1 MPDLL
6 ICRNQLISKV
16 VFIEASPAQGYL
28 CGIPDK
34 ISCDLCVNPHNYPMT
49 YQDQTP
55 HSQAKRR
62 AQWLA
67 LAGLWL
73 LVSLG
78 VLLVAD
84 EFARNQALRAAGSEA
99 ATDAELKIA
108 LLNVALERPRAI
120 PLVLS
125 GDPDLAAALDG
136 GGAPALDR
144 LNRKL
149 EGLIEGTQSS
159 VIYVTGPTGLTI
171 ASSNWRQ
178 ADSFVGSNYAFRE
191 YFQAAM
197 KAGMSEHYAL
207 GNVSRR
213 PGLYISRRIDSADGR
228 PLGVVIAKVEF
239 NRLETDWNIGGK
251 PVYVVDRN
259 GVVLMTSVPEWRFRT
274 VAPIDE
280 AQRKIISESLQFG
293 NEALSTLPFRAARR
307 SSESVPL
314 IHVDEPGSERG
325 DYLQLEMPVPTTSW
339 TLHYLQPVA
348 PALNATIRE
357 GRVVALATLM
367 PLMALSALWLWRRH
381 KALREKEEEQRAR
394 TELEMKVQE
403 RTRDLTRTR
412 DHLQAEIALH
422 EKTTGELRNVQHELV
437 QANRLSILGQVA
449 AGVAHEINQ
458 PVATIRAFADNAR
471 TLLKRDRMSEATE
484 NLENIAALTE
494 RIGTITGDLKIL
506 ARKGRTAAEP
516 VSVRLVIEG
525 AVMLLR
531 SRFSGQMDALDIVL
545 PDQDLKVLGSRIRLE
560 QILINLLQNAL
571 EATEEI
577 GAARVEVRVREE
589 GDMVVLSV
597 CDNGTGIP
605 EAIRAQLFSPFN
617 TSKESGLG
625 LGLVIS
631 NDIASDYG
639 GRIEVDSSEA
649 GTRFSVFLKR
659 A

>member
-1 MPDLL
+1 M
-6 ICRNQLISKV
+6 NQ
-16 VFIEASPAQGYL
+16 IENSL
-28 CGIPDK
+28 
-34 ISCDLCVNPHNYPMT
+34 
-49 YQDQTP
+49 

-73 LVSLG
+73 LIG
-78 VLLVAD
+78 FGMLLVAD
-84 EFARNQALRAAGSEA
+84 EFARHQALRAAGSEA
-99 ATDAELKIA
+99 STDAELKIA

-125 GDPDLAAALDG
+125 GDPDLAVALDG
-136 GGAPALDR
+136 GGASALDR

-197 KAGMSEHYAL
+197 KTGMSEHYAL

-213 PGLYISRRIDSADGR
+213 PGLYISRRIDAADGR

-239 NRLETDWNIGGK
+239 NRLEADWNIGGK

-259 GVVLMTSVPEWRFRT
+259 GVVLMTSVPEWRFKT
-274 VAPIDE
+274 VAAIDE
-280 AQRKIISESLQFG
+280 ARRNTISESLQFG
-293 NEALSTLPFRAARR
+293 NEALATLPFRTAR
-307 SSESVPL
+307 SLGDGVPL
-314 IHVDEPGSERG
+314 IHVDEPGRERG
-325 DYLQLEMPVPTTSW
+325 DYLRLEVPVPTTSW

-348 PALNATIRE
+348 PALNAAIRE
-357 GRVVALATLM
+357 GRAVALATLM
-367 PLMALSALWLWRRH
+367 PLIALSALWLWRRH
-381 KALREKEEEQRAR
+381 KALTEKEEEQRAR
-394 TELEMKVQE
+394 AELELKVQE
-403 RTRDLTRTR
+403 RTRDLTKTR

-471 TLLKRDRMSEATE
+471 TLLKRERLAEASE
-484 NLENIAALTE
+484 NLEDIAALTE
-494 RIGTITGDLKIL
+494 RIGTITSDLKIL
-506 ARKGRTAAEP
+506 ARKGRTGAEP
-516 VSVRLVIEG
+516 VSVRTVIEG
-525 AVMLLR
+525 AVLLLR

-571 EATEEI
+571 EATEAI
-577 GAARVEVRVREE
+577 DTARVEVRVCEE
-589 GDMVVLSV
+589 GDAVVISV
-597 CDNGTGIP
+597 GDNGGGIP

-617 TSKESGLG
+617 TSKEGGLG

-639 GRIEVDSSEA
+639 GRIEVASGDA
-649 GTRFSVFLKR
+649 GTCFSVYLKR

>member
-1 MPDLL
+1 
-6 ICRNQLISKV
+6 
-16 VFIEASPAQGYL
+16 
-28 CGIPDK
+28 
-34 ISCDLCVNPHNYPMT
+34 MT
-49 YQDQTP
+49 YQDQAP

-84 EFARNQALRAAGSEA
+84 EFARNQALRMAGSEA

-178 ADSFVGSNYAFRE
+178 DDSFVGSNYAFRE

-197 KAGMSEHYAL
+197 KTGMSEHYAL

-213 PGLYISRRIDSADGR
+213 PGLYISRRIDAADGR

-259 GVVLMTSVPEWRFRT
+259 GVVLMTSVPEWRFKT

-307 SSESVPL
+307 ASEGVPL
-314 IHVDEPGSERG
+314 IHVDEPGSVRG
-325 DYLQLEMPVPTTSW
+325 DYLRLEVPVPTTSW

-348 PALNATIRE
+348 PTLNAIIRE

-381 KALREKEEEQRAR
+381 KALKEKEEEQRAR
-394 TELEMKVQE
+394 AELEMKVQE
-403 RTRDLTRTR
+403 RTRDLTKTR
-412 DHLQAEIALH
+412 DHLQAEITLH

-471 TLLKRDRMSEATE
+471 TLLKRDRLAEANE
-484 NLENIAALTE
+484 NLEDIAALTE
-494 RIGTITGDLKIL
+494 RIGTITTDLKIL

-525 AVMLLR
+525 AVVLLR
-531 SRFSGQMDALDIVL
+531 SRFSGQMDALDIAL

-571 EATEEI
+571 EATETI
-577 GAARVEVRVREE
+577 DTARVEVRVREE
-589 GDMVVLSV
+589 SDMIVISV
-597 CDNGTGIP
+597 SDNGTGIP

-639 GRIEVDSSEA
+639 GRIEVASSEA
-649 GTRFSVFLKR
+649 GTCFSVFLKR

>member
-1 MPDLL
+1 
-6 ICRNQLISKV
+6 
-16 VFIEASPAQGYL
+16 
-28 CGIPDK
+28 
-34 ISCDLCVNPHNYPMT
+34 MT
-49 YQDQTP
+49 YQDQAP

-84 EFARNQALRAAGSEA
+84 EFARNQALRMAGSEA

-178 ADSFVGSNYAFRE
+178 DDSFVGSNYAFRE

-197 KAGMSEHYAL
+197 KTGMSEHYAL

-213 PGLYISRRIDSADGR
+213 PGLYISRRINAADGR

-259 GVVLMTSVPEWRFRT
+259 GVVLMTSVPEWRFKT

-307 SSESVPL
+307 ASEGVPL
-314 IHVDEPGSERG
+314 IHVDEPGSARG
-325 DYLQLEMPVPTTSW
+325 DYLRLEVPVPTTSW

-348 PALNATIRE
+348 PTLNAIIRE

-381 KALREKEEEQRAR
+381 KALKEKEEEQRAR
-394 TELEMKVQE
+394 AELEMKVQE
-403 RTRDLTRTR
+403 RTRDLTKTR
-412 DHLQAEIALH
+412 DHLQAEITLH

-471 TLLKRDRMSEATE
+471 TLLKRDRLSEVTE
-484 NLENIAALTE
+484 NLEDIAALTE
-494 RIGTITGDLKIL
+494 RIGTITTDLKIL

-525 AVMLLR
+525 AVVLLR
-531 SRFSGQMDALDIVL
+531 SRFSGQMDALEIAL

-571 EATEEI
+571 EATETI
-577 GAARVEVRVREE
+577 DTARVEVRVREE
-589 GDMVVLSV
+589 SDMIVISV
-597 CDNGTGIP
+597 SDNGTGIP

-639 GRIEVDSSEA
+639 GRIEVASSEA
-649 GTRFSVFLKR
+649 GTCFSVFLKR

>member
-1 MPDLL
+1 M
-6 ICRNQLISKV
+6 S
-16 VFIEASPAQGYL
+16 
-28 CGIPDK
+28 
-34 ISCDLCVNPHNYPMT
+34 
-49 YQDQTP
+49 YQDLAP

-78 VLLVAD
+78 ILLVAD
-84 EFARNQALRAAGSEA
+84 EFARNQAMRTAASEA
-99 ATDAELKIA
+99 STDAELKIA

-125 GDPDLAAALDG
+125 GDPDLATALDG
-136 GGAPALDR
+136 GGPAALDR

-197 KAGMSEHYAL
+197 KTGMSEHYAL

-213 PGLYISRRIDSADGR
+213 PGLYISRRIDAADGR

-239 NRLETDWNIGGK
+239 NRLEADWNIGGK

-259 GVVLMTSVPEWRFRT
+259 GVVLMTSVPEWRFKT
-274 VAPIDE
+274 VTPIDE
-280 AQRKIISESLQFG
+280 AQRKTISESLQFG
-293 NEALSTLPFRAARR
+293 NEALSLLPFRAGR
-307 SSESVPL
+307 SPQDGTPL
-314 IHVDEPGSERG
+314 IHVDEPGRERG
-325 DYLQLEMPVPTTSW
+325 DYLRLETPVPTTSW

-348 PALNATIRE
+348 PALNAAIRE

-367 PLMALSALWLWRRH
+367 PLSALWLWRRH
-381 KALREKEEEQRAR
+381 KALKEKEEEQRAR

-403 RTRDLTRTR
+403 RTRDLTKTR

-484 NLENIAALTE
+484 NLENIAALTD

-531 SRFSGQMDALDIVL
+531 SRFSGQMDALNIVL
-545 PDQDLKVLGSRIRLE
+545 PDQELKVLGSRIRLE

-571 EATEEI
+571 EATEAIE
-577 GAARVEVRVREE
+577 AARVEVRVRDE

-597 CDNGTGIP
+597 SDNGTGIP

-639 GRIEVDSSEA
+639 GHIEVESGTA
-649 GTRFSVFLKR
+649 GTCFSVYLKR

>member
-1 MPDLL
+1 
-6 ICRNQLISKV
+6 
-16 VFIEASPAQGYL
+16 
-28 CGIPDK
+28 
-34 ISCDLCVNPHNYPMT
+34 MT
-49 YQDQTP
+49 YQDQAP

-84 EFARNQALRAAGSEA
+84 EFARNQALRMAGSEA

-178 ADSFVGSNYAFRE
+178 DDSFVGSNYAFRE

-197 KAGMSEHYAL
+197 KTGMSEHYAL

-213 PGLYISRRIDSADGR
+213 PGLYISRRIDAADGR

-259 GVVLMTSVPEWRFRT
+259 GVVLMTSVPEWRFKT

-307 SSESVPL
+307 ASEGVPL
-314 IHVDEPGSERG
+314 IHVDEPGSARG
-325 DYLQLEMPVPTTSW
+325 DYLRLEVPVPTTSW

-348 PALNATIRE
+348 PTLNAIIRE

-381 KALREKEEEQRAR
+381 KALKEKEEEQRAR
-394 TELEMKVQE
+394 AELEMKVQE
-403 RTRDLTRTR
+403 RTRDLTKTR
-412 DHLQAEIALH
+412 DHLQAEITLH

-471 TLLKRDRMSEATE
+471 TLLKRDRLAEANE
-484 NLENIAALTE
+484 NLEDIAALTE
-494 RIGTITGDLKIL
+494 RIGTITTDLKIL

-525 AVMLLR
+525 AVVLLR
-531 SRFSGQMDALDIVL
+531 SRFSGQMDALDIAL

-571 EATEEI
+571 EATETIET
-577 GAARVEVRVREE
+577 ARVEVRVREE
-589 GDMVVLSV
+589 SDMIVISV
-597 CDNGTGIP
+597 SDNGTGIP

-639 GRIEVDSSEA
+639 GRIEVASSEA
-649 GTRFSVFLKR
+649 GTCFSVFLKR

>member
-1 MPDLL
+1 
-6 ICRNQLISKV
+6 
-16 VFIEASPAQGYL
+16 
-28 CGIPDK
+28 
-34 ISCDLCVNPHNYPMT
+34 MT
-49 YQDQTP
+49 YQDQAP

-84 EFARNQALRAAGSEA
+84 EFARNQALRMAGSEA

-178 ADSFVGSNYAFRE
+178 DDSFVGSNYAFRE

-197 KAGMSEHYAL
+197 KTGMSEHYAL

-213 PGLYISRRIDSADGR
+213 PGLYISRRIDAADGR

-251 PVYVVDRN
+251 PVYVVDRS
-259 GVVLMTSVPEWRFRT
+259 GVVLMTSVPEWRFKT
-274 VAPIDE
+274 VEPIDE

-307 SSESVPL
+307 ASEGVPL
-314 IHVDEPGSERG
+314 IHVDEPGSARG
-325 DYLQLEMPVPTTSW
+325 VYLRLEVPVPTTSW

-348 PALNATIRE
+348 PTLNAIIRE

-381 KALREKEEEQRAR
+381 KALKEKEEEQRAR
-394 TELEMKVQE
+394 AELEMKVQE
-403 RTRDLTRTR
+403 RTRDLTKTR
-412 DHLQAEIALH
+412 DHLQAEITLH

-471 TLLKRDRMSEATE
+471 TLLKRDRLAEANE
-484 NLENIAALTE
+484 NLEDIAALTE
-494 RIGTITGDLKIL
+494 RIGTITTDLKIL

-531 SRFSGQMDALDIVL
+531 SRFSGQMDALDIAL

-571 EATEEI
+571 EATETI
-577 GAARVEVRVREE
+577 DTARVEVRVREE
-589 GDMVVLSV
+589 SDMIVISV
-597 CDNGTGIP
+597 SDNGTGIP

-639 GRIEVDSSEA
+639 GRIEVTSSEA
-649 GTRFSVFLKR
+649 GTSFSVYLKR

>member
-16 VFIEASPAQGYL
+16 VFIEASPAKGHL

-84 EFARNQALRAAGSEA
+84 EFARNQALRVAGSEA

-197 KAGMSEHYAL
+197 KTGMSEHYAL

-293 NEALSTLPFRAARR
+293 KEALSTLPFRAARR
-307 SSESVPL
+307 SSDSVPL

-381 KALREKEEEQRAR
+381 KALKEKEEEQRAR

-506 ARKGRTAAEP
+506 ARKGPHRHRACQRSLGHRRRGHAVAQPLFRADGCAGYRVAGSGPESARQP
-516 VSVRLVIEG
+516 YPAG
-525 AVMLLR
+525 ADPHQP
-531 SRFSGQMDALDIVL
+531 SA
-545 PDQDLKVLGSRIRLE
+545 
-560 QILINLLQNAL
+560 
-571 EATEEI
+571 
-577 GAARVEVRVREE
+577 
-589 GDMVVLSV
+589 
-597 CDNGTGIP
+597 
-605 EAIRAQLFSPFN
+605 
-617 TSKESGLG
+617 
-625 LGLVIS
+625 
-631 NDIASDYG
+631 
-639 GRIEVDSSEA
+639 
-649 GTRFSVFLKR
+649 KR
-659 A
+659 AGSHGRDWGGPCRGACARRR

>member
-1 MPDLL
+1 MLD
-6 ICRNQLISKV
+6 R
-16 VFIEASPAQGYL
+16 L

-34 ISCDLCVNPHNYPMT
+34 NACGLCVNPHNKAMT
-49 YQDQTP
+49 ENRTLN
-55 HSQAKRR
+55 SRARR
-62 AQWLA
+62 QAQWLA

-84 EFARNQALRAAGSEA
+84 DIARNQALRKAGSEA

-125 GDPDLAAALDG
+125 GDPDIAAALDG
-136 GGAPALDR
+136 GGPPALDR
-144 LNRKL
+144 LNKKL
-149 EGLIEGTQSS
+149 EGLIEGTQAS

-171 ASSNWRQ
+171 ASSNWRE

-191 YFQAAM
+191 YFRQAM
-197 KAGMSEHYAL
+197 KDGMSEHYAL

-213 PGLYISRRIDSADGR
+213 PGLYISRRIDAADGR
-228 PLGVVIAKVEF
+228 ALGVVIAKVEF

-274 VAPIDE
+274 VSPIDE
-280 AQRKIISESLQFG
+280 ARRKIISESLQFG
-293 NEALSTLPFRAARR
+293 SETLSTLPFRAARR
-307 SSESVPL
+307 SGEAIPL
-314 IHVDEPGSERG
+314 IHVDAPVKERG
-325 DYLQLEMPVPTTSW
+325 DYLRLEVPVPTTSW

-348 PALNATIRE
+348 PALNASIRE

-367 PLMALSALWLWRRH
+367 PLVAISALWLWRRH

-394 TELEMKVQE
+394 LELEMKVQE
-403 RTRDLTRTR
+403 RTRDLTKTR

-422 EKTTGELRNVQHELV
+422 QKTTGELRNVQHELV

-471 TLLKRDRMSEATE
+471 TLLKRDRLAEVTE
-484 NLENIAALTE
+484 NLEDIAALTE
-494 RIGTITGDLKIL
+494 RIGTITTDLKIL

-516 VSVRLVIEG
+516 VSVRSVIEG
-525 AVMLLR
+525 AVVLLR

-545 PDQDLKVLGSRIRLE
+545 PDQDLMVLGSRIRLE

-571 EATEEI
+571 EATETIEKS
-577 GAARVEVRVREE
+577 RVEVRVREE
-589 GDMVVLSV
+589 GEMIVISV
-597 CDNGTGIP
+597 SDNGTGIP
-605 EAIRAQLFSPFN
+605 DAIRAQLFSPFN
-617 TSKESGLG
+617 TSKEGGLG

-639 GRIEVDSSEA
+639 GRIEVVSSEA
-649 GTRFSVFLKR
+649 GTCFSVFLKR

>member
-1 MPDLL
+1 
-6 ICRNQLISKV
+6 
-16 VFIEASPAQGYL
+16 
-28 CGIPDK
+28 
-34 ISCDLCVNPHNYPMT
+34 MT
-49 YQDQTP
+49 YQDQAP

-84 EFARNQALRAAGSEA
+84 EFARNQALRMAGSEA

-159 VIYVTGPTGLTI
+159 VIYVTGPTGLTV

-178 ADSFVGSNYAFRE
+178 DDSFVGSNYAFRE

-197 KAGMSEHYAL
+197 KTGMSEHYAL

-213 PGLYISRRIDSADGR
+213 PGLYISRRIDAADGR

-259 GVVLMTSVPEWRFRT
+259 GVVLMTSVPEWRFKT

-307 SSESVPL
+307 ASEGVPL
-314 IHVDEPGSERG
+314 IHVDEPGSARG
-325 DYLQLEMPVPTTSW
+325 DYLRLEVPVPTTSW

-348 PALNATIRE
+348 PTLNAIIRE

-381 KALREKEEEQRAR
+381 KALKEKEEEQRAR
-394 TELEMKVQE
+394 AELEMKVQE
-403 RTRDLTRTR
+403 RTRDLTKTR

-471 TLLKRDRMSEATE
+471 TLLKRDRLAEANE
-484 NLENIAALTE
+484 NLEDIAALTE
-494 RIGTITGDLKIL
+494 RIGTITTDLKIL

-531 SRFSGQMDALDIVL
+531 SRFSGQMDALDIAL

-571 EATEEI
+571 EATETI
-577 GAARVEVRVREE
+577 DTARVEVRVREE
-589 GDMVVLSV
+589 SDMIVISV
-597 CDNGTGIP
+597 SDNGTGIP

-639 GRIEVDSSEA
+639 GRIEVTSSEA
-649 GTRFSVFLKR
+649 GTSFSVYLKR

>member
-1 MPDLL
+1 
-6 ICRNQLISKV
+6 
-16 VFIEASPAQGYL
+16 
-28 CGIPDK
+28 
-34 ISCDLCVNPHNYPMT
+34 MT
-49 YQDQTP
+49 YQDQAP

-84 EFARNQALRAAGSEA
+84 EFARNQALRMAGSEA

-178 ADSFVGSNYAFRE
+178 DDSFVGSNYAFRE

-197 KAGMSEHYAL
+197 KTGMSEHYAL

-213 PGLYISRRIDSADGR
+213 PGLYISRRIDAADGR

-259 GVVLMTSVPEWRFRT
+259 GVVLMTSVPEWRFKT

-307 SSESVPL
+307 ASEGVPL
-314 IHVDEPGSERG
+314 IHVDEPGSARG
-325 DYLQLEMPVPTTSW
+325 DYLRLEVPVPTTSW

-348 PALNATIRE
+348 PTLNAIIRE

-381 KALREKEEEQRAR
+381 KALKEKEEEQRAR
-394 TELEMKVQE
+394 AELEMKVQE
-403 RTRDLTRTR
+403 RTRDLTKTR
-412 DHLQAEIALH
+412 DHLQAEITLH

-471 TLLKRDRMSEATE
+471 TLLKRDRLSEVTE
-484 NLENIAALTE
+484 NLEDIAALTE
-494 RIGTITGDLKIL
+494 RIGTITTDLKIL

-525 AVMLLR
+525 AVVLLR
-531 SRFSGQMDALDIVL
+531 SRFSGQMDALDIAL

-571 EATEEI
+571 EATETI
-577 GAARVEVRVREE
+577 DTARVEVRVREE
-589 GDMVVLSV
+589 SDMIVISV
-597 CDNGTGIP
+597 SDNGTGIP

-639 GRIEVDSSEA
+639 GRIEVASSEA
-649 GTRFSVFLKR
+649 GTCFSVFLKR
-659 A
+659 S

>member
-1 MPDLL
+1 
-6 ICRNQLISKV
+6 
-16 VFIEASPAQGYL
+16 
-28 CGIPDK
+28 
-34 ISCDLCVNPHNYPMT
+34 MT
-49 YQDQTP
+49 YQDQAP

-78 VLLVAD
+78 ALLVAD
-84 EFARNQALRAAGSEA
+84 EFARHQAMRTAGFEA
-99 ATDAELKIA
+99 STDAELKIA

-125 GDPDLAAALDG
+125 GDPDLATALDG
-136 GGAPALDR
+136 GDAVAVDR

-178 ADSFVGSNYAFRE
+178 DDSFVGSNYAFRE

-197 KAGMSEHYAL
+197 KTGMSEHYAL

-213 PGLYISRRIDSADGR
+213 PGLYISRRIDAADGR

-239 NRLETDWNIGGK
+239 NRLESDWNIGGK

-259 GVVLMTSVPEWRFRT
+259 GVVLMTSVPEWRFKT

-280 AQRKIISESLQFG
+280 ARRKVISESLQFG
-293 NEALSTLPFRAARR
+293 NETLAILPFRPAR
-307 SSESVPL
+307 SSGDDVPL
-314 IHVDEPGSERG
+314 IHVDEPVRERG
-325 DYLQLEMPVPTTSW
+325 DYLRLETPVPTTTW

-348 PALNATIRE
+348 PALNAAIRE

-367 PLMALSALWLWRRH
+367 PLMGLSALWLWRRH
-381 KALREKEEEQRAR
+381 KTLKEKEEEQRAR
-394 TELEMKVQE
+394 AELETKVQE
-403 RTRDLTRTR
+403 RTRDLTKTR

-471 TLLKRDRMSEATE
+471 TLLKRDRLPEAAE

-516 VSVRLVIEG
+516 VSLKLVIEG

-531 SRFSGQMDALDIVL
+531 SRFSGQMDALDIAL

-597 CDNGTGIP
+597 SDNGGGIP

-639 GRIEVDSSEA
+639 GRIAVTSSGA
-649 GTRFSVFLKR
+649 GTAFSVYLKR

>member
-1 MPDLL
+1 
-6 ICRNQLISKV
+6 
-16 VFIEASPAQGYL
+16 
-28 CGIPDK
+28 
-34 ISCDLCVNPHNYPMT
+34 MT
-49 YQDQTP
+49 YQDQAP

-84 EFARNQALRAAGSEA
+84 EFARNQALRMAGSEA

-136 GGAPALDR
+136 GGAPALGR

-178 ADSFVGSNYAFRE
+178 DDSFVGSNYAFRE

-197 KAGMSEHYAL
+197 KTGMSEHYAL

-213 PGLYISRRIDSADGR
+213 PGLYISRRIDAADGR

-259 GVVLMTSVPEWRFRT
+259 GVVLMTSVPEWRFKT
-274 VAPIDE
+274 VEPIDE

-307 SSESVPL
+307 ASEGVPL
-314 IHVDEPGSERG
+314 IHVDEPGSARG
-325 DYLQLEMPVPTTSW
+325 DYLRLEVPVPTTSW

-348 PALNATIRE
+348 PTLNAIIRE

-381 KALREKEEEQRAR
+381 KALKEKEEEQRAR
-394 TELEMKVQE
+394 AELEMKVQE
-403 RTRDLTRTR
+403 RTRDLTKTR
-412 DHLQAEIALH
+412 DHLQAEITLH

-471 TLLKRDRMSEATE
+471 TLLKRDRLAEANE
-484 NLENIAALTE
+484 NLEDIAALTE
-494 RIGTITGDLKIL
+494 RIGTITTDLKIL

-531 SRFSGQMDALDIVL
+531 SRFSGQMDALDIAL

-571 EATEEI
+571 EATETI
-577 GAARVEVRVREE
+577 DTARVEVRVREE
-589 GDMVVLSV
+589 SDMIVISV
-597 CDNGTGIP
+597 SDNGTGIP
-605 EAIRAQLFSPFN
+605 EPIRAQLFSPFN

-639 GRIEVDSSEA
+639 GRIEVTSSEA
-649 GTRFSVFLKR
+649 GTSFSVYLKR

>member
-1 MPDLL
+1 MS
-6 ICRNQLISKV
+6 Q
-16 VFIEASPAQGYL
+16 IENSL
-28 CGIPDK
+28 
-34 ISCDLCVNPHNYPMT
+34 
-49 YQDQTP
+49 

-73 LVSLG
+73 LIG
-78 VLLVAD
+78 FGMLLVAD
-84 EFARNQALRAAGSEA
+84 EFARHQALRAAGSEA
-99 ATDAELKIA
+99 STDAELKIA

-125 GDPDLAAALDG
+125 GDADLAVALDG
-136 GGAPALDR
+136 GGSSALDR

-191 YFQAAM
+191 YFKAAM
-197 KAGMSEHYAL
+197 KTGMSEHYAL

-213 PGLYISRRIDSADGR
+213 PGLYISRRIDAADGR

-239 NRLETDWNIGGK
+239 NRLEADWNIGGK

-259 GVVLMTSVPEWRFRT
+259 GVVLMTSVPEWRFKT
-274 VAPIDE
+274 VAAIDE
-280 AQRKIISESLQFG
+280 ARRNTISESLQFG
-293 NEALSTLPFRAARR
+293 NEALATLPFRTAR
-307 SSESVPL
+307 SLGDGVPL
-314 IHVDEPGSERG
+314 IHVDEPGRERG
-325 DYLQLEMPVPTTSW
+325 DYLRLEMPVPTTSW

-348 PALNATIRE
+348 PALNAAIRE
-357 GRVVALATLM
+357 GRAVALATLM
-367 PLMALSALWLWRRH
+367 PLIALSALWLWRRH
-381 KALREKEEEQRAR
+381 KALKEKEEEQRAR
-394 TELEMKVQE
+394 AELELKVQE
-403 RTRDLTRTR
+403 RTRDLTKTR

-471 TLLKRDRMSEATE
+471 TLLKRERLAEASE
-484 NLENIAALTE
+484 NLEDIAALTE
-494 RIGTITGDLKIL
+494 RIGTITSDLKIL
-506 ARKGRTAAEP
+506 ARKGRTGAEP
-516 VSVRLVIEG
+516 VSVRTVIEG

-571 EATEEI
+571 EATEAI
-577 GAARVEVRVREE
+577 DTARVEVRVREE
-589 GDMVVLSV
+589 GDAVVISV
-597 CDNGTGIP
+597 GDNGGGIP

-617 TSKESGLG
+617 TSKEGGLG

-639 GRIEVDSSEA
+639 GRIEVTSGEA
-649 GTRFSVFLKR
+649 GTCFSVYLKR

>member
-1 MPDLL
+1 
-6 ICRNQLISKV
+6 
-16 VFIEASPAQGYL
+16 
-28 CGIPDK
+28 
-34 ISCDLCVNPHNYPMT
+34 MT
-49 YQDQTP
+49 YQDQAP

-84 EFARNQALRAAGSEA
+84 EFARNQALRMAGSEA

-178 ADSFVGSNYAFRE
+178 DDSFVGSNYAFRE

-197 KAGMSEHYAL
+197 KTGMSEHYAL

-213 PGLYISRRIDSADGR
+213 PGLYISRRIDAADGR

-259 GVVLMTSVPEWRFRT
+259 GVVLMTSVPEWRFKT

-307 SSESVPL
+307 ASEGVPL
-314 IHVDEPGSERG
+314 IHVDEPGSARG
-325 DYLQLEMPVPTTSW
+325 DYLRLEVPVPTTSW

-348 PALNATIRE
+348 PTLNAIIRE

-381 KALREKEEEQRAR
+381 KALKEKEEEQRAR
-394 TELEMKVQE
+394 AELEMKVQE
-403 RTRDLTRTR
+403 RTRDLTKTR
-412 DHLQAEIALH
+412 DHLQAEITLH

-471 TLLKRDRMSEATE
+471 TLLKRDRLSEVTE
-484 NLENIAALTE
+484 NLEDIAALTE
-494 RIGTITGDLKIL
+494 RIGTITTDLKIL

-525 AVMLLR
+525 AVVLLR
-531 SRFSGQMDALDIVL
+531 SRFSGQMDALDIAL

-571 EATEEI
+571 EATETI
-577 GAARVEVRVREE
+577 DTARVEVRVREE
-589 GDMVVLSV
+589 SDMIEISV
-597 CDNGTGIP
+597 SDNGTGIP

-639 GRIEVDSSEA
+639 GRIEVASSEA
-649 GTRFSVFLKR
+649 GTCFSVFLKR

>member
-1 MPDLL
+1 
-6 ICRNQLISKV
+6 
-16 VFIEASPAQGYL
+16 
-28 CGIPDK
+28 
-34 ISCDLCVNPHNYPMT
+34 MT
-49 YQDQTP
+49 YQDQAS
-55 HSQAKRR
+55 HSHAKRR

-84 EFARNQALRAAGSEA
+84 EFARNQAMRMAGSEA

-178 ADSFVGSNYAFRE
+178 DDSFVGSNYAFRE

-197 KAGMSEHYAL
+197 KTGMSEHYAL

-213 PGLYISRRIDSADGR
+213 PGLYISRRIDAADGR

-259 GVVLMTSVPEWRFRT
+259 GVVLMTSVPEWRFKT

-280 AQRKIISESLQFG
+280 ARRKIISESLQFG

-307 SSESVPL
+307 ASEGAPL
-314 IHVDEPGSERG
+314 IHIDEPGRERG
-325 DYLQLEMPVPTTSW
+325 DYLRLEVPVPTTSW

-348 PALNATIRE
+348 PALNAAIRE

-381 KALREKEEEQRAR
+381 KALKEKEEEQRAR

-403 RTRDLTRTR
+403 RTRDLTKTR

-422 EKTTGELRNVQHELV
+422 EKTSGELRNVQHELV

-484 NLENIAALTE
+484 NLESIAALTE

-571 EATEEI
+571 EATEET
-577 GAARVEVRVREE
+577 GAARVEVRVRED

-597 CDNGTGIP
+597 SDNGTGIP
-605 EAIRAQLFSPFN
+605 EAIGAQLFSPFN

-639 GRIEVDSSEA
+639 GRIEVASSKA
-649 GTRFSVFLKR
+649 GTCFSVFLKR

>member
-1 MPDLL
+1 
-6 ICRNQLISKV
+6 
-16 VFIEASPAQGYL
+16 
-28 CGIPDK
+28 
-34 ISCDLCVNPHNYPMT
+34 MT
-49 YQDQTP
+49 YQDQAP

-84 EFARNQALRAAGSEA
+84 EFARNQALRVAGSDA

-125 GDPDLAAALDG
+125 GDPDLAVALDG

-197 KAGMSEHYAL
+197 KTGMSEHYAL

-213 PGLYISRRIDSADGR
+213 PGLYISRRIDSAVGR

-251 PVYVVDRN
+251 PVYVVDGN

-381 KALREKEEEQRAR
+381 RALKEKEEEQRAR

-571 EATEEI
+571 EATEET

-597 CDNGTGIP
+597 SDNGTGIP

-639 GRIEVDSSEA
+639 GRIEVASSKA
-649 GTRFSVFLKR
+649 GTCFSVFLKR

>member
-1 MPDLL
+1 
-6 ICRNQLISKV
+6 
-16 VFIEASPAQGYL
+16 
-28 CGIPDK
+28 
-34 ISCDLCVNPHNYPMT
+34 MT
-49 YQDQTP
+49 YQDQAP

-84 EFARNQALRAAGSEA
+84 EFARNQALRMAGSEA

-178 ADSFVGSNYAFRE
+178 DDSFVGSNYAFRE

-197 KAGMSEHYAL
+197 KTGMSEHYAL

-213 PGLYISRRIDSADGR
+213 PGLYISRRIDAADGR

-259 GVVLMTSVPEWRFRT
+259 GVVLMTSVPEWRFKT

-307 SSESVPL
+307 ASEGVPL
-314 IHVDEPGSERG
+314 IHVDEPGSARG
-325 DYLQLEMPVPTTSW
+325 DYLRLEVPVPTTSW

-348 PALNATIRE
+348 PTLNAIIRE

-381 KALREKEEEQRAR
+381 KALKEKEEEQRAR
-394 TELEMKVQE
+394 AELEMKVQE
-403 RTRDLTRTR
+403 RTRDLTKTR
-412 DHLQAEIALH
+412 DHLQAEITLH

-471 TLLKRDRMSEATE
+471 TLLKRDRLSEVTE
-484 NLENIAALTE
+484 NLEDIAALTE
-494 RIGTITGDLKIL
+494 RIGTITTDLKIL

-516 VSVRLVIEG
+516 VSVRLVLEG
-525 AVMLLR
+525 AVVLLR
-531 SRFSGQMDALDIVL
+531 SRFSGQMDALDIAL
-545 PDQDLKVLGSRIRLE
+545 PDQDLRVLGSRIRLE

-571 EATEEI
+571 EATETI
-577 GAARVEVRVREE
+577 DTARVEVRVREE
-589 GDMVVLSV
+589 SDMIVISV
-597 CDNGTGIP
+597 SDNGTGIP

-639 GRIEVDSSEA
+639 GRIEVASSEA
-649 GTRFSVFLKR
+649 GTCFSVFLKR

>member
-1 MPDLL
+1 
-6 ICRNQLISKV
+6 
-16 VFIEASPAQGYL
+16 
-28 CGIPDK
+28 
-34 ISCDLCVNPHNYPMT
+34 MT
-49 YQDQTP
+49 YQDQAP

-84 EFARNQALRAAGSEA
+84 EFARNQALRMAGSEA

-136 GGAPALDR
+136 GGPPALDR

-178 ADSFVGSNYAFRE
+178 DDSFVGSNYAFRE

-197 KAGMSEHYAL
+197 KTGMSEHYAL

-213 PGLYISRRIDSADGR
+213 PGLYISRRIDAADGR

-259 GVVLMTSVPEWRFRT
+259 GVVLMTSVPEWRFKT

-307 SSESVPL
+307 ASEGVPL
-314 IHVDEPGSERG
+314 IHVDEPGSARG
-325 DYLQLEMPVPTTSW
+325 DYLRLEVPVPTTSW

-348 PALNATIRE
+348 PTLNAIIRE

-381 KALREKEEEQRAR
+381 KALKEKEEEQRAR
-394 TELEMKVQE
+394 AELEMKVQE
-403 RTRDLTRTR
+403 RTRDLTKTR
-412 DHLQAEIALH
+412 DHLQAEITLH

-471 TLLKRDRMSEATE
+471 TLLKRDRLAEANE
-484 NLENIAALTE
+484 NLEDIAALTE
-494 RIGTITGDLKIL
+494 RIGTITTDLKIL

-516 VSVRLVIEG
+516 VNVRLVIEG
-525 AVMLLR
+525 AVVLLR
-531 SRFSGQMDALDIVL
+531 SRFSGQMDALDIAL

-571 EATEEI
+571 EATETIET
-577 GAARVEVRVREE
+577 ARVEVRVREE
-589 GDMVVLSV
+589 SDMIVISV
-597 CDNGTGIP
+597 SDNGTGIP

-639 GRIEVDSSEA
+639 GRIEVASSEA
-649 GTRFSVFLKR
+649 GTCFSVFLKR

>member
-1 MPDLL
+1 
-6 ICRNQLISKV
+6 
-16 VFIEASPAQGYL
+16 
-28 CGIPDK
+28 
-34 ISCDLCVNPHNYPMT
+34 MT
-49 YQDQTP
+49 YQDQAS
-55 HSQAKRR
+55 HSHAKRR

-84 EFARNQALRAAGSEA
+84 EFARNQAMRMAGSEA

-178 ADSFVGSNYAFRE
+178 DDSFVGSNYAFRE

-197 KAGMSEHYAL
+197 KTGMSEHYAL

-213 PGLYISRRIDSADGR
+213 PGLYISRRIDAADGR

-259 GVVLMTSVPEWRFRT
+259 GVVLMTSVPEWRFKT

-280 AQRKIISESLQFG
+280 ARRKIISESLQFG

-307 SSESVPL
+307 ASEGAAL
-314 IHVDEPGSERG
+314 IHVDEPGRERG
-325 DYLQLEMPVPTTSW
+325 DYLRLEVPVPTTSW

-348 PALNATIRE
+348 PALNAAIRE

-381 KALREKEEEQRAR
+381 KALKEKEEEQRAR

-403 RTRDLTRTR
+403 RTRDLTKTR

-422 EKTTGELRNVQHELV
+422 EKTSGELRNVQHELV

-471 TLLKRDRMSEATE
+471 TLLKRDRMSEANE

-494 RIGTITGDLKIL
+494 RIGNITGDLKIL

-571 EATEEI
+571 EATEET

-597 CDNGTGIP
+597 SDNGTGIP

-639 GRIEVDSSEA
+639 GRIEVASSKA
-649 GTRFSVFLKR
+649 GTCFSVFLKR

>member
-1 MPDLL
+1 
-6 ICRNQLISKV
+6 
-16 VFIEASPAQGYL
+16 
-28 CGIPDK
+28 
-34 ISCDLCVNPHNYPMT
+34 MT
-49 YQDQTP
+49 YQDQAP

-84 EFARNQALRAAGSEA
+84 EFARNQALRMAGSEA

-178 ADSFVGSNYAFRE
+178 DDSFVGSNYAFRE

-197 KAGMSEHYAL
+197 KTGMSEHYAL

-213 PGLYISRRIDSADGR
+213 PGLYISRRIDAADGR

-259 GVVLMTSVPEWRFRT
+259 GVVLMTSVPEWRFKT

-307 SSESVPL
+307 ASEGVPL
-314 IHVDEPGSERG
+314 IHVDEPGSVRG
-325 DYLQLEMPVPTTSW
+325 DYLRLEVPVPTTSW

-348 PALNATIRE
+348 PTLNAIIRE

-381 KALREKEEEQRAR
+381 KALKEKEEEQRAR
-394 TELEMKVQE
+394 AELEMKVQE
-403 RTRDLTRTR
+403 RTRDLTKTR
-412 DHLQAEIALH
+412 DHLQAEITLH

-471 TLLKRDRMSEATE
+471 TLLKRDRLSEVTE
-484 NLENIAALTE
+484 NLEDIAALTE
-494 RIGTITGDLKIL
+494 RIGTITTDLKIL

-525 AVMLLR
+525 AVVLLR
-531 SRFSGQMDALDIVL
+531 SRFSGQMDALDIAL

-571 EATEEI
+571 EATETI
-577 GAARVEVRVREE
+577 DTARVEVRVREE
-589 GDMVVLSV
+589 SDMIVISV
-597 CDNGTGIP
+597 SDNGTGIP

-639 GRIEVDSSEA
+639 GRIEVTSSGA
-649 GTRFSVFLKR
+649 GTSFSVYLKR

>member
-1 MPDLL
+1 M
-6 ICRNQLISKV
+6 S
-16 VFIEASPAQGYL
+16 
-28 CGIPDK
+28 
-34 ISCDLCVNPHNYPMT
+34 
-49 YQDQTP
+49 YQDLAP

-78 VLLVAD
+78 ILLVAD
-84 EFARNQALRAAGSEA
+84 EFARNQAMRTAASEA
-99 ATDAELKIA
+99 STDAELKIA

-125 GDPDLAAALDG
+125 GDPDLATALDG
-136 GGAPALDR
+136 GGAAALDR

-197 KAGMSEHYAL
+197 KTGMSEHYAL

-213 PGLYISRRIDSADGR
+213 PGLYISRRIDAADGR

-239 NRLETDWNIGGK
+239 NRLEADWNIGGK

-259 GVVLMTSVPEWRFRT
+259 GVVLMTSVPEWRFKT
-274 VAPIDE
+274 VTPIDE
-280 AQRKIISESLQFG
+280 AQRKTISESLQFG
-293 NEALSTLPFRAARR
+293 NEALSLLPFRAAR
-307 SSESVPL
+307 SPQDGAPL
-314 IHVDEPGSERG
+314 IHVDEPGRERG
-325 DYLQLEMPVPTTSW
+325 DYLRLETPVPTTSW

-348 PALNATIRE
+348 PALNAAIRE

-381 KALREKEEEQRAR
+381 KALKEKEEEQRAR

-403 RTRDLTRTR
+403 RTRDLTKTR

-531 SRFSGQMDALDIVL
+531 SRFSGQMDALNIVL
-545 PDQDLKVLGSRIRLE
+545 PDQELKVLGSRIRLE

-571 EATEEI
+571 EATEAI
-577 GAARVEVRVREE
+577 DAARVEVRVRNE

-597 CDNGTGIP
+597 SDNGKGIP

-639 GRIEVDSSEA
+639 GRIEVASGAA
-649 GTRFSVFLKR
+649 GTCFSVYLKR